1 MKIAIITSSF
11 YPVIDGV
18 TVAVYN
24 RVKQL
29 SELGYEVKVFCPDY
43 SKIEH
48 IYPNWQEYTGKIL
61 PGVEII
67 SLPSTKSIA
76 LDFERDVTSKSY
88 QIVTQQL
95 NVFQPDIIHVDE
107 AERLSVCFL
116 KITGV
121 KFAKQHNIPCVA
133 FFHTNYLEY
142 FDDYFQLPLGLNKV
156 IKSFLNLIFTKIYNS
171 YDLTLVSS
179 QITYKKLASRGIK
192 NLRYAELLG
201 LDLERF
207 DNIAKTPD
215 FFARQYDIKNI
226 EDKIKL
232 IFIGRL
238 TPDKGW
244 NFGLKAFTQ
253 LPPEILAKI
262 VFIIVGNGELGDRE
276 TAAYADR
283 ISSELNKLNSNV
295 YLLGR
300 VAPNLIPTL
309 ITNSDI
315 FITNSEKETR
325 GLAVIEACAAGIP
338 IIAANAG
345 GIKDTIVDGEN
356 GLLYQPDNQKE
367 FIENLI
373 LLIKDNNLR
382 NTIGKKAQTSVQQLS
397 WQQTT
402 KNLIEIWQQEIERKK
417 M

>member
-1 MKIAIITSSF
+1 MKIAIVTSSF
-11 YPVIDGV
+11 YPVLDGV

-24 RVKQL
+24 RVSQL
-29 SELGYEVKVFCPDY
+29 SRLGHEVRLFCPDY
-43 SKIEH
+43 SIIKH
-48 IYPNWQEYTGKIL
+48 IYPNWQEYTGEIL
-61 PGVEII
+61 PGVKVI
-67 SLPSTKSIA
+67 SLPSSKSIA

-88 QIVTQQL
+88 QIVTQEL
-95 NVFQPDIIHVDE
+95 SLFQPDIIHVDE
-107 AERLSVCFL
+107 AERLSICFL

-142 FDDYFQLPLGLNKV
+142 FDDYFQLPLGLNKL

-171 YDLTLVSS
+171 YTLTLVSS
-179 QITYKKLASRGIK
+179 QVTYKKQASRGIN

-207 DNIAKTPD
+207 NDIAKTPN
-215 FFARQYDIKNI
+215 FFARQYGIKYL
-226 EDKIKL
+226 EDKIKI

-244 NFGLKAFTQ
+244 NFGLQAFTQ
-253 LPPEILAKI
+253 LPPQILAKI
-262 VFIIVGNGELGDRE
+262 AFIIVGNGDLR
-276 TAAYADR
+276 AR
-283 ISSELNKLNSNV
+283 ISSELTELTSDV
-295 YLLGR
+295 HLLGR
-300 VAPNLIPTL
+300 VTPHLISEL
-309 ITNSDI
+309 LTNSDI

-338 IIAANAG
+338 ILAANAG

-367 FIENLI
+367 FIDKLI
-373 LLIKDNNLR
+373 LLIKDANLR
-382 NTIGKKAQTSVQQLS
+382 STISQKAKTTIQQLN

-402 KNLIEIWQQEIERKK
+402 NNLIDIWQKEIERKNI
-417 M
+417 

>member
-11 YPVIDGV
+11 YPVLDGV
-18 TVAVYN
+18 TVAVYH
-24 RVKQL
+24 RVQQL
-29 SELGYEVKVFCPDY
+29 SKLGHEVKLFCPDY
-43 SKIEH
+43 SIIED
-48 IYPNWQEYTGKIL
+48 IYPNWQEYTGEML
-61 PGVEII
+61 PGVKVI
-67 SLPSTKSIA
+67 SLPSTESIA

-88 QIVTQQL
+88 RIVTQQL
-95 NVFQPDIIHVDE
+95 SIFQPDIIHVDE
-107 AERLSVCFL
+107 AERLSFCFL
-116 KITGV
+116 KITGI

-142 FDDYFQLPLGLNKV
+142 FDDYFQLPLGLNKL

-179 QITYKKLASRGIK
+179 KVTYKKLASRGIK

-201 LDLERF
+201 LDLEKFANRT
-207 DNIAKTPD
+207 KTPNL
-215 FFARQYDIKNI
+215 FSRQYDIDNI
-226 EDKIKL
+226 ENKIKL

-253 LPPEILAKI
+253 LPPEIVAKI
-262 VFIIVGNGELGDRE
+262 AFIIVGNGDLSDRE

-283 ISSELNKLNSNV
+283 IQTELTKLTSNV

-300 VAPNLIPTL
+300 VAPHLIPEL
-309 ITNSDI
+309 LTNSDI

-338 IIAANAG
+338 IIAPNAG
-345 GIKDTIVDGEN
+345 GIRDTIIDGEN
-356 GLLYQPDNQKE
+356 GLLYQPQNKEE
-367 FIENLI
+367 FISKLI
-373 LLIKDNNLR
+373 WLIKNDSLR
-382 NTIGKKAQTSVQQLS
+382 NTIGRKAKESIQQLS

-402 KNLIEIWQQEIERKK
+402 NNLIDIWQK
-417 M
+417 

>member
-11 YPVIDGV
+11 YPVVDGV

-24 RVKQL
+24 RLKQL
-29 SELGYEVKVFCPDY
+29 SKLGHEVRLFCPDY
-43 SKIEH
+43 SIIKH
-48 IYPNWQEYTGKIL
+48 IYPNWQEYTGEIL
-61 PGVEII
+61 PEVKVI

-88 QIVTQQL
+88 QIVTQEL
-95 NVFQPDIIHVDE
+95 KVFQPDIIHVDE

-142 FDDYFQLPLGLNKV
+142 FDDYFQLPLGLNQV

-179 QITYKKLASRGIK
+179 QVTYKKLASRGIN

-207 DNIAKTPD
+207 DNITKTPNY
-215 FFARQYDIKNI
+215 FAQQYDLKDI

-244 NFGLKAFTQ
+244 DFGLKAFTQ
-253 LPPEILAKI
+253 LPSEILARI
-262 VFIIVGNGELGDRE
+262 AFIIVGNGDLGDRK
-276 TAAYADR
+276 TVAYADR
-283 ISSELNKLNSNV
+283 ISSELTELTPNV
-295 YLLGR
+295 HLLGR
-300 VAPNLIPTL
+300 VAPYLIPEL
-309 ITNSDI
+309 LTNSDI

-338 IIAANAG
+338 ILAPNAG

-356 GLLYQPDNQKE
+356 GLLYQPQNREE
-367 FIENLI
+367 FIDKLI
-373 LLIKDNNLR
+373 LLIKNDNLR
-382 NTIGKKAQTSVQQLS
+382 NTIGQKAKTTIQQLN

-402 KNLIEIWQQEIERKK
+402 NNLIDIWQQEIERQNI
-417 M
+417 

>member
-24 RVKQL
+24 RVRQL
-29 SELGYEVKVFCPDY
+29 GKLGYEVKVFCPDY
-43 SKIEH
+43 SEIEH
-48 IYPNWQEYTGKIL
+48 IYPNWQVYTGEIL
-61 PGVEII
+61 PGITVI
-67 SLPSTKSIA
+67 SLPSTRSLA

-88 QIVTQQL
+88 QIVTQEL
-95 NVFQPDIIHVDE
+95 SSFQPDIIHVDE
-107 AERLSVCFL
+107 AERLSFCFL
-116 KITGV
+116 KKTGV
-121 KFAKQHNIPCVA
+121 QFAKQYKIPCVA

-142 FDDYFQLPLGLNKV
+142 FDDYFQLPLGLNKI
-156 IKSFLNLIFTKIYNS
+156 IKSFLSLIFTKIYNS

-179 QITYKKLASRGIK
+179 RVTYKKLASRGIK

-201 LDLERF
+201 LDLARF
-207 DNIAKTPD
+207 NNIAKTPN
-215 FFARQYDIKNI
+215 FFARQYNI
-226 EDKIKL
+226 ENIENKIKL

-244 NFGLKAFTQ
+244 NFGLQAFAQ
-253 LPPEILAKI
+253 LPAVIFAKI
-262 VFIIVGNGELGDRE
+262 AFIIVGNGELGDS
-276 TAAYADR
+276 
-283 ISSELNKLNSNV
+283 ISSELSKVASNI

-300 VAPNLIPTL
+300 VTPNLIPEL
-309 ITNSDI
+309 LSNSDI

-325 GLAVIEACAAGIP
+325 GLAVIEACAAGIS
-338 IIAANAG
+338 IIAPNAG
-345 GIKDTIVDGEN
+345 GIKDTIIDGEN

-367 FIENLI
+367 FIEKLI

-382 NTIGKKAQTSVQQLS
+382 NTIGKKAQASVQELN

-402 KNLIEIWQQEIERKK
+402 NNLIEIWQQEIKNK
-417 M
+417 NI